1 MVATLRSL
9 SLLQVVKD
17 LKKKEDGGGYQIPD
31 IPKELVKDIMI
42 AKLFNGQYE
51 KVARGRFS
59 DKTTKVSVTYD
70 GVHWTL
76 STKTLTTSFLL
87 GIPHS
92 LKLCKFKLSQNTVVD
107 AKNPLFDIKTLLE
120 MMQVAVKDGGQVPAE
135 EDLVM
140 RLKVQV
146 NIDNWRVGRLVF
158 TGDTFEFVMRINRD
172 WRGSRSL
179 SHHGVVIV
187 HGETK
192 KKSMF
197 ITSHH
202 LEETNKK
209 IEIEADSVELVE
221 KKEKGTVMEEEGKFE
236 NPEKFKTW
244 QIMDDNAVKEFWALV
259 EKNE

>member
-17 LKKKEDGGGYQIPD
+17 LKKKEDGGYQIPD
-31 IPKELVKDIMI
+31 IPKELEMDIMI
-42 AKLFNGQYE
+42 AKLFNGHYE

-70 GVHWTL
+70 GVDWTL
-76 STKTLTTSFLL
+76 STNTLTTSFLL

-92 LKLCKFKLSQNTVVD
+92 MKLSKYKLGQNTTVG
-107 AKNPLFDIKTLLE
+107 AKNPFFDIKTLLE

-146 NIDNWRVGRLVF
+146 NTENWRVGRLVF
-158 TGDTFEFVMRINRD
+158 IGDTFKFVIRINRD

>member
-192 KKSMF
+192 KKSLF

-202 LEETNKK
+202 LEETNEK
-209 IEIEADSVELVE
+209 IELEAETVTLVE
-221 KKEKGTVMEEEGKFE
+221 KKRTVKEEQGKFD
-236 NPEKFKTW
+236 NPERF
-244 QIMDDNAVKEFWALV
+244 
-259 EKNE
+259 

>member
-17 LKKKEDGGGYQIPD
+17 LKKEDGGYQIPD
-31 IPKELVKDIMI
+31 IPKELEKDIMI
-42 AKLFNGQYE
+42 AKLFNGHYE

-70 GVHWTL
+70 GVDWTL
-76 STKTLTTSFLL
+76 STNTLTTSFLL

-92 LKLCKFKLSQNTVVD
+92 MKLCKFKLGQNTTVG

-146 NIDNWRVGRLVF
+146 NTENWRVGRLVF
-158 TGDTFEFVMRINRD
+158 IGDTFKFVIRINRD
-172 WRGSRSL
+172 WRGSRYL

-244 QIMDDNAVKEFWALV
+244 QIMDDNAVKEFWVLV

>member
-1 MVATLRSL
+1 MVQTLRSIC
-9 SLLQVVKD
+9 LLKVIEEM
-17 LKKKEDGGGYQIPD
+17 KKKEDGGFPD
-31 IPKELVKDIMI
+31 NIPKEVVKDIKI
-42 AKLFNGQYE
+42 GKLFNGNYE
-51 KVARGRFS
+51 KVSRGRFS

-70 GVHWTL
+70 GEQWTL
-76 STKTLTTSFLL
+76 STNTLRTSFLL

-92 LKLCKFKLSQNTVVD
+92 MKLCKFKLGQNTMVE
-107 AKNPLFDIKTLLE
+107 AKNPLFDIKTLLD

-146 NIDNWRVGRLVF
+146 NTEDEDWRVGRLVF
-158 TGDTFEFVMRINRD
+158 TGDTFKFVMRINRD

-192 KKSMF
+192 KKSLF

-209 IEIEADSVELVE
+209 IEIEAETVELVE
-221 KKEKGTVMEEEGKFE
+221 KKGKGTVKEEEGKFE
-236 NPEKFKTW
+236 NPERFKTW
-244 QIMDDNAVKEFWALV
+244 QIMDDNAVKEFWVLV

>member
-92 LKLCKFKLSQNTVVD
+92 LKLCKFKLSQNTMVG

-192 KKSMF
+192 KKSLF

-202 LEETNKK
+202 LEETNEK
-209 IEIEADSVELVE
+209 IELEAETVTLVE
-221 KKEKGTVMEEEGKFE
+221 KKGTVKEEQGKFD
-236 NPEKFKTW
+236 NPERFKKW
-244 QIMDDNAVKEFWALV
+244 QILDDNAIKEFWALV